1 MAVTYGF
8 YNALNHDR
16 LYDAIQMSSIFDG
29 IIRDGIFSTI
39 GDTMIVTSPEDG
51 MYVNVGSG
59 RAWFNHTWT
68 LNDTA
73 YPIEAEEAEVVLDR
87 IDAVI
92 LEVNSSAEVRANSI
106 KFLKGTP
113 SSNPV
118 KPTLTHNAEVN
129 QYALA
134 YVRIRAGQTTIFQS
148 DIENAVGTD
157 ETPFITGV
165 LQQVSIET
173 LLKQWEAE
181 FNTYFTN
188 FQNTS
193 TTEFNNWLA
202 TKVSEY
208 TAWFAQMQT
217 DMDSNFDEFDA
228 WFQRMKDQ
236 LSQDAA
242 GHLQAQIDALAESAK
257 KGSVVTITTTDP
269 TLFGKNVTISKTGFD
284 PVTSSFNSA
293 GVAYFETVPMVGDV
307 SIEATNGT
315 LTAHGS
321 LNIPYFGRY
330 NTTLEFWEAIL
341 DISTT
346 IETLYNRQI
355 NIKKNNST
363 VGTTTFDS
371 TGHATF
377 SVHSVG
383 TYNVS
388 ATDSLSTTYEVDVD
402 VTEETTYI
410 VEFIDAIDGAT
421 VEPTDDITTWLKCA
435 NIKDP
440 SITTLADVLANR
452 SLFET
457 LIANSNACNYM
468 ARSTTWALAEGL
480 VPTMTSNTTPS
491 GEASASSVFGNY
503 QPYYAFSGEGDTNT
517 EHRWFS
523 SAGMPQWL
531 QYRFDNPV
539 VVNCI
544 RLLSSNVGGPKTSK
558 IQGSNNG
565 VDWDDLCDVPNC
577 SSAQTWYDVQFN
589 NKNSYQY
596 YRIYITSSE
605 YVSNGEYYTIIQTL
619 QFYSDADIT
628 TSQVAMSLIGKY
640 DYCSNA
646 LLSNAT
652 WADAIGNSEY
662 FEEVLNVKVPKMTS
676 NTAPSGVA
684 SASTEYSSE
693 YSAYHAY
700 YAFDGIGKTTTTEHG
715 WSTQANDLPAWLQ
728 YEFVNP
734 VVVTRFDLRAYNNET
749 ANSKNFKIQGSNDGA
764 TFTDLYSG
772 QIDNSSNAD
781 KKLISGTF
789 ENNTAYKY
797 YRCYIVDTWGSTWA
811 GLSYLQFYGRA
822 SAQTNIIH
830 SAANDTIYMMKD
842 GSPLVLTTTDSNG
855 VGTLDFTQ
863 FNDGVTYTLYSSV
876 AKDPNNLSN
885 DYSKNIRIT
894 KNKYG
899 CTTEAYLM
907 PDGAIYW
914 YGYKTNLALSD
925 LSSRMIY
932 SSRQYANH
940 ANIQVI
946 ENTNN
951 IVFDLWQ
958 PYDGLHIH
966 TSQEEITDIID
977 LTSFN
982 HAKSIV
988 TVNNSQY
995 AREIVTSGPYTT
1007 NPTTNF
1013 GTTPSTL
1020 AYDDTF
1026 NDGIFDID
1034 ISSINSGVIGYMHYT
1049 DGTKNK
1055 HCTLTLSAS
1064 WLE

>member
-39 GDTMIVTSPEDG
+39 GDTMIVTAPEDG

-236 LSQDAA
+236 LSSDAA
-242 GHLQAQIDALAESAK
+242 GHLQAQIDALSEAAK

-293 GVAYFETVPMVGDV
+293 GVAYFETVPMVGDI

-321 LNIPYFGRY
+321 INIPYFGRY

-341 DISTT
+341 DISTD
-346 IETLYNRQI
+346 IESLYNRQI
-355 NIKKNNST
+355 TVTKNSST

-383 TYNVS
+383 TYHVS
-388 ATDSLSTTYEVDVD
+388 STDNLSTTYEVDVD
-402 VTEETTYI
+402 VTEETTYT
-410 VEFIDAIDGAT
+410 VEFIDAVNGAT

-435 NIKDP
+435 NIEDS
-440 SITTLADVLANR
+440 SITTLSDVLANR

-480 VPTMTSNTTPS
+480 VPKMTSNTTPS
-491 GEASASSVFGNY
+491 GEVISGGYGGEHYPYKAFNGTNIDLIDSWVYSGDGSNTAWIGYKFTSPVCVRKVFIANRN
-503 QPYYAFSGEGDTNT
+503 E
-517 EHRWFS
+517 
-523 SAGMPQWL
+523 
-531 QYRFDNPV
+531 DNGKARV
-539 VVNCI
+539 I
-544 RLLSSNVGGPKTSK
+544 KSFK
-558 IQGSNNG
+558 IQGSNDGTN
-565 VDWDDLCDVPNC
+565 WTDVSDVLNNYGGNVTAAT
-577 SSAQTWYDVQFN
+577 SSYIIDN
-589 NKNSYQY
+589 DNSFIY
-596 YRIYITSSE
+596 YRLLVVSVYDTS
-605 YVSNGEYYTIIQTL
+605 YCGLGML

-628 TSQVAMSLIGKY
+628 TSQDAMSLIGKY

-652 WADAIGNSEY
+652 WAEAIANSEY
-662 FEEVLNVKVPKMTS
+662 FEEVLNVSVPKMTS
-676 NTAPSGVA
+676 NTAPSGEA
-684 SASTEYSSE
+684 SASTEYPDGN
-693 YSAYHAY
+693 YKAFR
-700 YAFDGIGKTTTTEHG
+700 AFDGVAIASNTFG
-715 WSTQANDLPAWLQ
+715 WVPANDSGNEWIQ
-728 YEFVNP
+728 YKFTKAVKI
-734 VVVTRFDLRAYNNET
+734 FA
-749 ANSKNFKIQGSNDGA
+749 FKIGAFTHSTGNTKFKLQASNDGFINDTHDITSEL
-764 TFTDLYSG
+764 TFTHNTENKMYYFNFVNESEY
-772 QIDNSSNAD
+772 QYYRIQ
-781 KKLISGTF
+781 LISSS
-789 ENNTAYKY
+789 TAYTQGRGYK
-797 YRCYIVDTWGSTWA
+797 
-811 GLSYLQFYGRA
+811 LQFYGRA

-842 GSPLVLTTTDSNG
+842 GSPSVLTTTDSNG

-863 FNDGVTYTLYSSV
+863 FDDGVTYKLYSSV

-885 DYSKNIRIT
+885 DYSKDIRIT

-907 PDGAIYW
+907 PDAVKTLYW
-914 YGYKTNLALSD
+914 YGYIGTVNGITVEPCTTTNGWSYGYGATF
-925 LSSRMIY
+925 
-932 SSRQYANH
+932 
-940 ANIQVI
+940 
-946 ENTNN
+946 NTN
-951 IVFDLWQ
+951 
-958 PYDGLHIH
+958 
-966 TSQEEITDIID
+966 E
-977 LTSFN
+977 
-982 HAKSIV
+982 
-988 TVNNSQY
+988 
-995 AREIVTSGPYTT
+995 
-1007 NPTTNF
+1007 
-1013 GTTPSTL
+1013 
-1020 AYDDTF
+1020 
-1026 NDGIFDID
+1026 ID
-1034 ISSINSGVIGYMHYT
+1034 ISSTSDTGKIYGV
-1049 DGTKNK
+1049 GTKQAVPLANYS
-1055 HCTLTLSAS
+1055 TLTIINTGVSANGGTYAQIGANSTKVTNSDNVGTYTVSGLNKKIIDISTLSSTYYLSIANAANTRHLKVHAIM
-1064 WLE
+1064 LE

>member
-39 GDTMIVTSPEDG
+39 GDTMIVTAPEDG

-73 YPIEAEEAEVVLDR
+73 YPIEAEQAEVVLDR

-148 DIENAVGTD
+148 DIENAVGTN

-217 DMDSNFDEFDA
+217 DMDSNFNEFDA

-236 LSQDAA
+236 LSSDAA
-242 GHLQAQIDALAESAK
+242 GHLQAQIDALAEAAK
-257 KGSVVTITTTDP
+257 KGSVVTVTTTDP

-284 PVTSSFNSA
+284 PVTSSFNSS

-307 SIEATNGT
+307 TIEATNGT
-315 LTAHGS
+315 LTAHGA

-330 NTTLEFWEAIL
+330 NTTLEFWEAVL
-341 DISTT
+341 NISTD
-346 IETLYNRQI
+346 IESLYNRQI
-355 NIKKNNST
+355 TVTKNSST

-383 TYNVS
+383 TYHVS
-388 ATDSLSTTYEVDVD
+388 ATDNLSKTYEVDVN
-402 VTEETTYI
+402 VTEETTYT
-410 VEFIDAIDGAT
+410 VEFIDAIDGST

-435 NIKDP
+435 NIEDP
-440 SITTLADVLANR
+440 SIATLADVLANR

-468 ARSTTWALAEGL
+468 ARSTTWAGISEGL
-480 VPTMTSNTTPS
+480 VPIMTSNTTPS
-491 GEASASSVFGNY
+491 GEAFASREINTSYAWKAFNRSQEGNDAWY
-503 QPYYAFSGEGDTNT
+503 DNVVPSYVGYKFVNPTCVNKFSIQQEIASPSY
-517 EHRWFS
+517 F
-523 SAGMPQWL
+523 
-531 QYRFDNPV
+531 
-539 VVNCI
+539 
-544 RLLSSNVGGPKTSK
+544 KTYK
-558 IQGSNNG
+558 LQGSNDNSEWIDIG
-565 VDWDDLCDVPNC
+565 TFTETSINAGEQYTHEV
-577 SSAQTWYDVQFN
+577 N
-589 NKNSYQY
+589 NENYYTY
-596 YRIYITSSE
+596 YRIYFTESGQSE
-605 YVSNGEYYTIIQTL
+605 YPGISVQTL
-619 QFYSDADIT
+619 QFYQTGIT
-628 TSQVAMSLIGKY
+628 TSQDAMSLIGKY
-640 DYCSNA
+640 DYCSNT

-652 WADAIGNSEY
+652 WAEAICNSEY
-662 FEEVLNVKVPKMTS
+662 FEEVLNVSVPKMTS
-676 NTAPSGVA
+676 NTAPSGEVITDSSPLGNSYPWHA
-684 SASTEYSSE
+684 FAGSTSLAYQSYFQSKYIGYKFTEKVNVKYLYFYSQ
-693 YSAYHAY
+693 
-700 YAFDGIGKTTTTEHG
+700 YADNGSGE
-715 WSTQANDLPAWLQ
+715 
-728 YEFVNP
+728 EFKW
-734 VVVTRFDLRAYNNET
+734 D
-749 ANSKNFKIQGSNDGA
+749 SFKLQGSNDGA
-764 TFTDLYSG
+764 TWTDIQSFTNTQSVKDFYAVVNNA
-772 QIDNSSNAD
+772 NSY
-781 KKLISGTF
+781 L
-789 ENNTAYKY
+789 Y
-797 YRCYIVDTWGSTWA
+797 YR
-811 GLSYLQFYGRA
+811 LSDFIYGGGYDIIRIQFYGRA

-830 SAANDTIYMMKD
+830 SAANDTIYMMRD
-842 GSPLVLTTTDSNG
+842 GSQEVLTTTDSNG

-863 FNDGVTYTLYSSV
+863 FDDGVTYTLYSSV

-894 KNKYG
+894 KNRHG

-907 PDGAIYW
+907 PDAVKTLYW
-914 YGYKTNLALSD
+914 YGYIGTVNG
-925 LSSRMIY
+925 ITVEPCTI
-932 SSRQYANH
+932 ANGWSYGYG
-940 ANIQVI
+940 ATF
-946 ENTNN
+946 NTN
-951 IVFDLWQ
+951 
-958 PYDGLHIH
+958 
-966 TSQEEITDIID
+966 E
-977 LTSFN
+977 
-982 HAKSIV
+982 
-988 TVNNSQY
+988 
-995 AREIVTSGPYTT
+995 
-1007 NPTTNF
+1007 
-1013 GTTPSTL
+1013 
-1020 AYDDTF
+1020 
-1026 NDGIFDID
+1026 ID
-1034 ISSINSGVIGYMHYT
+1034 ISSTSDTSKIYGV
-1049 DGTKNK
+1049 GTKQAVPLVNYS
-1055 HCTLTLSAS
+1055 TLTIINTGVSAAGGTYAQIGANSTKVTNSDNVGTYTVSGLNKKIIDISTWSSTYYLSIANAANTRHLKVHAII
-1064 WLE
+1064 LE

>member
-39 GDTMIVTSPEDG
+39 GDTMIVTAPEDG

-73 YPIEAEEAEVVLDR
+73 YPIEAEQAEVVLDR

-217 DMDSNFDEFDA
+217 DMDSNFNEFDA

-236 LSQDAA
+236 LSEDAA
-242 GHLQAQIDALAESAK
+242 GHLQAQIDALSEAAK

-284 PVTSSFNSA
+284 PVTSSFNSS

-307 SIEATNGT
+307 AIEATNGT

-330 NTTLEFWEAIL
+330 STTLEFWEAIL
-341 DISTT
+341 DISTD
-346 IETLYNRQI
+346 IESLYNRQI
-355 NIKKNNST
+355 TVKKNNST

-388 ATDSLSTTYEVDVD
+388 ATDNLSKTYEVDVE
-402 VTEETTYI
+402 VTEETTYT
-410 VEFIDAIDGAT
+410 VEFIDAINGAT

-435 NIKDP
+435 NIEDP

-480 VPTMTSNTTPS
+480 VPTMTSDTAPS
-491 GEASASSVFGNY
+491 GVASASSVNAVSNHIVY
-503 QPYYAFSGEGDTNT
+503 HAFDNNDSTF
-517 EHRWFS
+517 WS
-523 SAGMPQWL
+523 SAESSIPAWIK
-531 QYRFDNPV
+531 YKFPNKVCVRKAKIKPFKDN
-539 VVNCI
+539 
-544 RLLSSNVGGPKTSK
+544 GGTHCKDFV
-558 IQGSNNG
+558 IQGSNDDSNWTDLYSGTNPNG
-565 VDWDDLCDVPNC
+565 SNADIVVNFAN
-577 SSAQTWYDVQFN
+577 S
-589 NKNSYQY
+589 NKYQY
-596 YRIYITSSE
+596 YRCYMPNSYTNYCALTS
-605 YVSNGEYYTIIQTL
+605 L

-628 TSQVAMSLIGKY
+628 TSQDAMSLIGKY

-652 WADAIGNSEY
+652 WAEAICKSEY
-662 FEEVLNVKVPKMTS
+662 FEEVLVPLIPTMTS
-676 NTAPSGVA
+676 DTTPSGVV
-684 SASTEYSSE
+684 
-693 YSAYHAY
+693 SAYSNYNTTSLPYKAVDGV
-700 YAFDGIGKTTTTEHG
+700 ATASEFDAWVGNPNIGGEK
-715 WSTQANDLPAWLQ
+715 WWQ
-728 YEFVNP
+728 YEFDSPKIINRMFISGRKY
-734 VVVTRFDLRAYNNET
+734 TAYGNGQIT
-749 ANSKNFKIQGSNDGA
+749 SFVLKGSNDG
-764 TFTDLYSG
+764 TNWTYLTG
-772 QIDNSSNAD
+772 TIDRSSVGRGVRTYHN
-781 KKLISGTF
+781 I
-789 ENNTAYKY
+789 NNTVAYKY
-797 YRCYIVDTWGSTWA
+797 YRVGDIPDTIPGI
-811 GLSYLQFYGRA
+811 GELQFYGRA

-863 FNDGVTYTLYSSV
+863 FDDGVTYKLYSSV

-885 DYSKNIRIT
+885 DYSKDIRIT

-899 CTTEAYLM
+899 CTTEAYLI
-907 PDGAIYW
+907 PDAVKTLYW
-914 YGYKTNLALSD
+914 YGNMDPDAEIMSTSNGWS
-925 LSSRMIY
+925 
-932 SSRQYANH
+932 NG
-940 ANIQVI
+940 
-946 ENTNN
+946 NN
-951 IVFDLWQ
+951 AF
-958 PYDGLHIH
+958 
-966 TSQEEITDIID
+966 
-977 LTSFN
+977 
-982 HAKSIV
+982 
-988 TVNNSQY
+988 
-995 AREIVTSGPYTT
+995 T
-1007 NPTTNF
+1007 NPTFNTNDIYVSPTGSDWPASGIGF
-1013 GTTPSTL
+1013 KNAITANKIFIVGKGYTGDGGIGCSLYKYKKIQNNENLASALLTGGNVLNMAKKELSNPSTGYFCVI
-1020 AYDDTF
+1020 AGKGSTA
-1026 NDGIFDID
+1026 N
-1034 ISSINSGVIGYMHYT
+1034 INAAWY
-1049 DGTKNK
+1049 
-1055 HCTLTLSAS
+1055 
-1064 WLE
+1064 E

>member
-39 GDTMIVTSPEDG
+39 GDTMIVTAPEDG

-73 YPIEAEEAEVVLDR
+73 YPIEAEQAEVVLDR

-236 LSQDAA
+236 LSEDAA
-242 GHLQAQIDALAESAK
+242 GHLQAQIDALSEAAK

-269 TLFGKNVTISKTGFD
+269 TLFGKNVTISKTGFN
-284 PVTSSFNSA
+284 PVTSSFNSS

-330 NTTLEFWEAIL
+330 STTLEFWEAIL
-341 DISTT
+341 DISTD
-346 IETLYNRQI
+346 IESLYNRQI
-355 NIKKNNST
+355 TVKKNNST

-388 ATDSLSTTYEVDVD
+388 ATDSSSKTYEVDVE
-402 VTEETTYI
+402 VTEETTYT
-410 VEFIDAIDGAT
+410 VEFIDSVDGAT

-435 NIKDP
+435 NIEDP

-480 VPTMTSNTTPS
+480 VPTLTT
-491 GEASASSVFGNY
+491 
-503 QPYYAFSGEGDTNT
+503 T
-517 EHRWFS
+517 
-523 SAGMPQWL
+523 
-531 QYRFDNPV
+531 
-539 VVNCI
+539 
-544 RLLSSNVGGPKTSK
+544 SSNVISSGDYSGQPSWKLFDGDNSTPWSADSAYLSGGAYVGYKFDTAKVINRLGYIKRYESSASNQVWK
-558 IQGSNNG
+558 VQGSNDNF
-565 VDWDDLCDVPNC
+565 VSDTHDLSNEFTVITASDQDKSWHYVN
-577 SSAQTWYDVQFN
+577 FN
-589 NKNSYQY
+589 NVDSYLS
-596 YRIYITSSE
+596 YRVYEI
-605 YVSNGEYYTIIQTL
+605 SNNNNGLNPSFMEL
-619 QFYSDADIT
+619 QFYEADIT
-628 TSQVAMSLIGKY
+628 TSQDAMSLIGKY

-652 WADAIGNSEY
+652 WAEAICNSEY
-662 FEEVLNVKVPKMTS
+662 FEEVLNVSVPKMTS
-676 NTAPSGVA
+676 NTAPSGEAFA
-684 SASTEYSSE
+684 SADSTNAYKAFNNNTSDFWGSNVTSSA
-693 YSAYHAY
+693 S
-700 YAFDGIGKTTTTEHG
+700 IGYKFLNKVIVRYI
-715 WSTQANDLPAWLQ
+715 Q
-728 YEFVNP
+728 
-734 VVVTRFDLRAYNNET
+734 VTNRSDAGNT
-749 ANSKNFKIQGSNDGA
+749 SPKNIIVQGSNDG
-764 TFTDLYSG
+764 TNWNDILNYTNSNTVDGGGWHIYV
-772 QIDNSSNAD
+772 NSS
-781 KKLISGTF
+781 
-789 ENNTAYKY
+789 TAYKY
-797 YRCYIVDTWGSTWA
+797 WRLNITSLNSQYLNIA
-811 GLSYLQFYGRA
+811 ELQFYGRK
-822 SAQTNIIH
+822 STSESKTNIIH
-830 SAANDTIYMMKD
+830 SAANDTIYMMED
-842 GSPLVLTTTDSNG
+842 GSQVVLTTTDSNG

-863 FNDGVTYTLYSSV
+863 FDDGVTYKLYSSV
-876 AKDPNNLSN
+876 AKNPNNLSN
-885 DYSKNIRIT
+885 DYSKDIRIT
-894 KNKYG
+894 KSKYG

-914 YGYKTNLALSD
+914 YGYKRYTLS
-925 LSSRMIY
+925 I
-932 SSRQYANH
+932 
-940 ANIQVI
+940 IQ
-946 ENTNN
+946 NTPNYDTNN
-951 IVFDLWQ
+951 ISNSPTGTYVLFT
-958 PYDGLHIH
+958 P
-966 TSQEEITDIID
+966 
-977 LTSFN
+977 
-982 HAKSIV
+982 SIYISNYTKV
-988 TVNNSQY
+988 NQLFEYVGHSNIKLATVNKPTNKNYSKVYFNMYYGEDTNCIIGFNEDNVIIGNLYEYEKGHYNFKTY
-995 AREIVTSGPYTT
+995 AV
-1007 NPTTNF
+1007 
-1013 GTTPSTL
+1013 
-1020 AYDDTF
+1020 
-1026 NDGIFDID
+1026 
-1034 ISSINSGVIGYMHYT
+1034 
-1049 DGTKNK
+1049 
-1055 HCTLTLSAS
+1055 

>member
-39 GDTMIVTSPEDG
+39 GDTMIVTAPEDG

-73 YPIEAEEAEVVLDR
+73 YPIEAEQAEVVLDR

-236 LSQDAA
+236 LSSDAA
-242 GHLQAQIDALAESAK
+242 GHLQAQIDALSEAAK

-321 LNIPYFGRY
+321 INIPYFGRY
-330 NTTLEFWEAIL
+330 STTLEFWEAIL
-341 DISTT
+341 DISTD
-346 IETLYNRQI
+346 IESLYNRQI
-355 NIKKNNST
+355 TVTKNSST

-383 TYNVS
+383 TYHVS
-388 ATDSLSTTYEVDVD
+388 ATDNLSKTYEADVD

-435 NIKDP
+435 NIEDP
-440 SITTLADVLANR
+440 SITTLDDVLANR

-480 VPTMTSNTTPS
+480 VPTMTSNTEPS
-491 GEASASSVFGNY
+491 GECIASADSANAYKAFNNNASDFWGNNV
-503 QPYYAFSGEGDTNT
+503 T
-517 EHRWFS
+517 S
-523 SAGMPQWL
+523 SASIGYM
-531 QYRFDNPV
+531 FSNKV
-539 VVNCI
+539 SVKCI
-544 RLLSSNVGGPKTSK
+544 EMTNRSDSGITSPKNL
-558 IQGSNNG
+558 IVQGSDDGTNWNDIVNYTNSNTVNG
-565 VDWDDLCDVPNC
+565 
-577 SSAQTWYDVQFN
+577 
-589 NKNSYQY
+589 NKWKINVNANTSYKY
-596 YRIYITSSE
+596 WRLNITSLNSQYLNIAE
-605 YVSNGEYYTIIQTL
+605 I
-619 QFYSDADIT
+619 QFYSELDIT
-628 TSQVAMSLIGKY
+628 TSQDAMSLIGKY

-652 WADAIGNSEY
+652 WAEAICKSEY
-662 FEEVLNVKVPKMTS
+662 FEEILNVSVPKMTS
-676 NTAPSGVA
+676 NTAPSGEVI
-684 SASTEYSSE
+684 TDTYPVTTNQ
-693 YSAYHAY
+693 YPW
-700 YAFDGIGKTTTTEHG
+700 YAFADTASLAYQSYFDSKYIGYKFTEKVNVKYLYFRSQYGDGGSGE
-715 WSTQANDLPAWLQ
+715 
-728 YEFVNP
+728 EFKW
-734 VVVTRFDLRAYNNET
+734 D
-749 ANSKNFKIQGSNDGA
+749 SFKLQGSNDG
-764 TFTDLYSG
+764 TTWTDIQSFTNTQSVKDFY
-772 QIDNSSNAD
+772 AVV
-781 KKLISGTF
+781 
-789 ENNTAYKY
+789 NNTNSYIY
-797 YRCYIVDTWGSTWA
+797 YR
-811 GLSYLQFYGRA
+811 LSNFAYGGGYDIIRIQFYGRA

-842 GSPLVLTTTDSNG
+842 GSEVVLTTTDSNG

-863 FNDGVTYTLYSSV
+863 FDDGVTYTLYSSV

-894 KNKYG
+894 KSKYG
-899 CTTEAYLM
+899 CTTEAYLI

-914 YGYKTNLALSD
+914 YGNICNWLTGGLDKSLWINGNTNSYTLNTHDYKYLSNNDTTYDPVYYYKNNITCRGYNAIKTIAKDGGFNRAKVGVFDSKNTHTMSKMSNNTIGTSYALYSTDVSNYQSSYPNLGTFGNSVD
-925 LSSRMIY
+925 L
-932 SSRQYANH
+932 
-940 ANIQVI
+940 NIQA
-946 ENTNN
+946 
-951 IVFDLWQ
+951 L
-958 PYDGLHIH
+958 
-966 TSQEEITDIID
+966 
-977 LTSFN
+977 
-982 HAKSIV
+982 
-988 TVNNSQY
+988 
-995 AREIVTSGPYTT
+995 
-1007 NPTTNF
+1007 
-1013 GTTPSTL
+1013 
-1020 AYDDTF
+1020 
-1026 NDGIFDID
+1026 
-1034 ISSINSGVIGYMHYT
+1034 
-1049 DGTKNK
+1049 
-1055 HCTLTLSAS
+1055 